1 MKSFLPLG
9 FPLLSASAVRRLELY
24 VRRHPEKA
32 TEHISSVSKSYD
44 GLCHFWPGIAVI
56 APEIQALARRF
67 TIPVS
72 PFFSYIRERTEL
84 KPHVDGEAGGRKT
97 SIIQP
102 IFPLHEYAPLIL
114 WEHGTP
120 RALELFEYPAI
131 IDLQT
136 PHSVHNDTDS
146 IRFNFQLSIDLPFAE
161 VRDLHVAG
169 KLVRPVQACS

>member
-9 FPLLSASAVRRLELY
+9 IPLLSASAARRLELY

-56 APEIQALARRF
+56 APEIHDLTKRF

-72 PFFSYIRERTEL
+72 PFFSYIRPRTEL
-84 KPHVDGEAGGRKT
+84 APHADGSAGGRRT

-102 IFPLHEYAPLIL
+102 IFPIHEYAPLIM
-114 WEHGTP
+114 WENNSP
-120 RALELFEYPAI
+120 IEVPMIEYPVI
-131 IDLQT
+131 VDLQT
-136 PHSVHNDTDS
+136 LHSVHNNTDS
-146 IRFNFQLSIDLPFAE
+146 IRFNFQLSIDRSFDE

-169 KLVRPVQACS
+169 KLLR